1 MSDLLSLFLNNLLP
15 IFLAAGAGYLLANR
29 LKVPVRPLSQSAFY
43 IFSPCLI
50 FRLMTSTNLTGEEI
64 GRAVLFSVAICLAM
78 GILAWITGRFLRFE
92 RKLLAATA
100 LASMFTN
107 AGNYGLAV
115 TLFAFGE
122 EALSYASIFF
132 VTNALLAY
140 SVGALIASL
149 GSATLA
155 QSLKNLLR
163 VPALYGMLLG
173 LGVMA
178 LDWQLPLP
186 INRAINLLAD
196 ASIPVLLVVL
206 GMQLQASQW
215 HGNRL
220 PLSVATGLRLLVAP
234 VLAVSMSLI
243 FGLRGAANQA
253 LVLEASMPTAV
264 LTTVIATEYN
274 LQPSFVTAVVFL
286 TTLLSPLTLTP
297 LLSFL
302 GG

>member
-1 MSDLLSLFLNNLLP
+1 LSGLLSLFLNNLLP
-15 IFLAAGAGYLLANR
+15 IFLAASAGYLLAHR

-50 FRLMTSTNLTGEEI
+50 FRLMTSTKLSGTEI
-64 GRAVLFSVAICLAM
+64 GRAVLFSSATGLSI
-78 GILAWITGRFLRFE
+78 GFLAWILGKLLRFE

-100 LASMFTN
+100 VASMFTN

-132 VTNALLAY
+132 VTNALMAY
-140 SVGALIASL
+140 SIGALIASL
-149 GSATLA
+149 GSASMA

-173 LGVMA
+173 IGVMA
-178 LDWQLPLP
+178 LDWQIPLP
-186 INRAINLLAD
+186 VYRAIDLLAD

-215 HGNRL
+215 QGNRL
-220 PLSVATGLRLLVAP
+220 PLAVASGLRLIAAP
-234 VLAVSMSLI
+234 VLAIGLSQL
-243 FGLRGAANQA
+243 FGLEGSARQA
-253 LVLEASMPTAV
+253 MVLEASMPTAV

-274 LQPSFVTAVVFL
+274 LQPTFVTAVVFT

>member
-15 IFLAAGAGYLLANR
+15 IFLAAGAGYLLAHR

-43 IFSPCLI
+43 VFSPCLI
-50 FRLMTSTNLTGEEI
+50 FRLMTSTKLTGAEI
-64 GRAVLFSVAICLAM
+64 GGAVLFSVVTGLGM
-78 GILAWITGRFLRFE
+78 GLLAWLIGKGLHFE
-92 RKLLAATA
+92 RKILAATA
-100 LASMFTN
+100 LTSMFTN

-132 VTNALLAY
+132 VTNALMAY
-140 SVGALIASL
+140 SIGALTASL
-149 GSATLA
+149 GSSSLA

-186 INRAINLLAD
+186 VNRAIDLLAD

-215 HGNRL
+215 RGNRL
-220 PLSVATGLRLLVAP
+220 PLAVASGLRLLVAP
-234 VLAVSMSLI
+234 LLAIGISLL
-243 FGLRGAANQA
+243 FGIQGATRQA

-274 LQPSFVTAVVFL
+274 LQPDFVTAVVFL

-297 LLSFL
+297 LLYFL

>member
-1 MSDLLSLFLNNLLP
+1 
-15 IFLAAGAGYLLANR
+15 
-29 LKVPVRPLSQSAFY
+29 
-43 IFSPCLI
+43 
-50 FRLMTSTNLTGEEI
+50 MTSTKLTGAEI
-64 GRAVLFSVAICLAM
+64 GKAVLFSVTTGLSM
-78 GILAWITGRFLRFE
+78 GLLAWIIGKLLRFE
-92 RKLLAATA
+92 RKLLAGTA

-122 EALSYASIFF
+122 QGLSYASIFF
-132 VTNALLAY
+132 VTNALMSY

-149 GSATLA
+149 GSASLA

-163 VPALYGMLLG
+163 VPALYGMVLG
-173 LGVMA
+173 VAVMA
-178 LDWQLPLP
+178 LGWQLPLP
-186 INRAINLLAD
+186 VSRGIDLLAN

-215 HGNRL
+215 SGNRL
-220 PLSVATGLRLLVAP
+220 PLVVASGLRLLAAP
-234 VLAVSMSLI
+234 VIAYSLSLL
-243 FGLRGAANQA
+243 FNLSGASQQA

-274 LQPSFVTAVVFL
+274 LHPPFITAVVFM

-297 LLSFL
+297 LLAFL

>member
-15 IFLAAGAGYLLANR
+15 IFLAAGAGYLLAHR
-29 LKVPVRPLSQSAFY
+29 LKVPVRPLSQAAFY
-43 IFSPCLI
+43 IFSPSLI
-50 FRLMTSTNLTGEEI
+50 FRLMTSTKLSGAEI
-64 GRAVLFSVAICLAM
+64 GRAVLFSVAIGLSM
-78 GILAWITGRFLRFE
+78 GLLAWIIGRLLHFE
-92 RKLLAATA
+92 RKLVAATA

-132 VTNALLAY
+132 VTNALMAY

-149 GSATLA
+149 GSASLA

-173 LGVMA
+173 IGVMA

-186 INRAINLLAD
+186 VNRAIDLLAD

-206 GMQLQASQW
+206 GMQLQTSQW
-215 HGNRL
+215 RATACRWQWHLACASWLRL
-220 PLSVATGLRLLVAP
+220 PWH
-234 VLAVSMSLI
+234 
-243 FGLRGAANQA
+243 
-253 LVLEASMPTAV
+253 
-264 LTTVIATEYN
+264 IA
-274 LQPSFVTAVVFL
+274 
-286 TTLLSPLTLTP
+286 
-297 LLSFL
+297 
-302 GG
+302 